1 MKRLFTEHPAAVG
14 ETYFEHFGMAM
25 SFGLRMCV
33 AGIACLLHGI
43 FPFWFKSSGSSA
55 ICELHDR
62 MVVNRDRGERRGDR
76 ALADASTLEGSSL

>member
-62 MVVNRDRGERRGDR
+62 MVVNRDRRKHRGDR